1 MLDSC
6 VLFEK
11 RGNYSKDEVEWYRKQ
26 MQEINDMIIQSKK
39 EREAKEKEIH

>member
-1 MLDSC
+1 M
-6 VLFEK
+6 
-11 RGNYSKDEVEWYRKQ
+11 EWYRKQ